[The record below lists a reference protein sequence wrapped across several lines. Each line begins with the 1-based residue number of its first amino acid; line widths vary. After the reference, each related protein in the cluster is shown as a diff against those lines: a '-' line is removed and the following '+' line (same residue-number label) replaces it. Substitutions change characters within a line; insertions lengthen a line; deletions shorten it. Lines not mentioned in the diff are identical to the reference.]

1 MDSLYLILLALFL
14 LVIIP
19 RIMQRRRLAA
29 IIGLVGRK
37 IILASLRYFFSPS
50 LALFIGKEQPGQ

>member
-29 IIGLVGRK
+29 IRHIFILK
-37 IILASLRYFFSPS
+37 IRYEF
-50 LALFIGKEQPGQ
+50 